1 MAIKRPRKEDKKPPP
16 AAANAGGSSLA
27 TAERPPH
34 GPGAGADRI
43 QPPPPPLPP
52 GVYFSPTKEECL
64 QFLNRSIGGDGALA
78 DARGYIFHAN
88 VYGESPEA
96 LRRRHPPASTREG
109 DHAWW
114 FLSQT
119 RFQSSRTSS
128 RSKRADRRVG
138 AAGHWGLEQTRTA
151 LADDAGFKNCFGFYT
166 GKRKAMDKTQ
176 WLRQG
181 GVPAVYKIYV
191 TPHATHEQLMDT
203 YGLRR
208 GRHKEVA

>member
-1 MAIKRPRKEDKKPPP
+1 MAIKRPRTETKKPPP
-16 AAANAGGSSLA
+16 AAANNADAGGSSLA
-27 TAERPPH
+27 TAEMPPH

-64 QFLNRSIGGDGALA
+64 QFLNRSITGDGALA

-88 VYGESPEA
+88 VYGESPDA

-138 AAGHWGLEQTRTA
+138 AAGH
-151 LADDAGFKNCFGFYT
+151 
-166 GKRKAMDKTQ
+166 
-176 WLRQG
+176 
-181 GVPAVYKIYV
+181 
-191 TPHATHEQLMDT
+191 
-203 YGLRR
+203 
-208 GRHKEVA
+208 